1 MIKIKEGV
9 STKGIQPEMIIGLM
23 IVEQAYAFFDLN
35 TVITSGTEGF
45 EGDGIHKKGSLHHKG
60 LALDFRKRIV
70 PEVYRAVFLETLQR
84 RLGREFDVVDSGTCY
99 HVEFDT
105 KEN

>member
-1 MIKIKEGV
+1 MICIKEGV
-9 STKGIQPEMIIGLM
+9 SIKGIQSEMIIGLM
-23 IVEQAYAFFDLN
+23 IIEQTYTFFNLD

-45 EGDGIHKKGSLHHKG
+45 EGDGVHRPGSLHHKG

-70 PEVYRAVFLETLQR
+70 HEAYRAVFLETLQG

-99 HVEFDT
+99 HVEFDI